1 MNAEAQRIVPAPIR
15 KTLHVR
21 ASRQKAF
28 DTFVAMGGWW
38 LKSHTLQPTGQRDVV
53 IEPRSGGR
61 WYDVG
66 QDGTEMEWGRVIE
79 WDAPERLVLAWQL
92 DADWT
97 YDPNFETVVEVRFTP
112 EGDQTLV
119 EFEHRGL
126 EAFGERAGETAQG
139 MDSGWG
145 ELLEG
150 YSQAVASN

>member
-1 MNAEAQRIVPAPIR
+1 MNVEAQRIAPAPIR
-15 KTLHVR
+15 KTLRVR

-66 QDGTEMEWGRVIE
+66 EDGAEMEWGRVIA

-92 DADWT
+92 NADWT
-97 YDPNFETVVEVRFTP
+97 YDPAFETVVEVRFTAD
-112 EGDQTLV
+112 GDHTLV

-126 EAFGERAGETAQG
+126 EAFGERAAETAQG
-139 MDSGWG
+139 MDLGWG

-150 YSQAVASN
+150 YGKAAERS